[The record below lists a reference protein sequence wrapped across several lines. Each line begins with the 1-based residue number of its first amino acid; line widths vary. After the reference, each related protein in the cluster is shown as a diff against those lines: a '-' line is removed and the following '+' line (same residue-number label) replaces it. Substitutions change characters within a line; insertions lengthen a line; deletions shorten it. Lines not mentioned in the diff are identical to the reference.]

1 MNPDGTKFHPEVCWP
16 TQRETDTTSNK
27 VEDNVMCYVVMCKL
41 LNMIIDSLQ
50 EFAKEDLLVDA
61 DLKKAYWIADGQKVA
76 FDVIICHSYLKM
88 LILFQL
94 ILYQLTADTAGDD
107 VTYEN
112 AVVLI
117 YTYLPVL

>member
-1 MNPDGTKFHPEVCWP
+1 
-16 TQRETDTTSNK
+16 
-27 VEDNVMCYVVMCKL
+27 MCKQ
-41 LNMIIDSLQ
+41 LNMINDSSLQ

-61 DLKKAYWIADGQKVA
+61 DLKKAYDRRDGQKVA